1 MTGTVPN
8 ALTALRLLVVPIA
21 VALLVVD
28 DGADGTAR
36 WWAFVLVALAAATD
50 WLDGYLARRWEVVSG
65 FGKLAD
71 PIADKALVL
80 GVLACLVVVDG
91 IAWWPLAILLVR
103 EVGVT
108 IGRLVVASDVVI
120 PASRGGKIKTTL
132 QLTSL
137 LMFLVPQAP
146 EWVDAVAW
154 WVLVAAAVVAIV
166 TGVDYARTIAAAVR
180 VHRGHAADAPAGDA
194 DGRR

>member
-21 VALLVVD
+21 VVLLVVD
-28 DGADGTAR
+28 DGAEGPAR

-50 WLDGYLARRWEVVSG
+50 WLDGYLARRWEVVSA

-91 IAWWPLAILLVR
+91 IPWWPLALLVVR

-108 IGRLVVASDVVI
+108 IGRLAVASEVVI

-132 QLTSL
+132 QLTAL
-137 LMFLVPQAP
+137 LMFLVPGFPAWFD
-146 EWVDAVAW
+146 EIAW

-166 TGVDYARTIAAAVR
+166 TGIDYARTIRDAARA
-180 VHRGHAADAPAGDA
+180 HREGLADA
-194 DGRR
+194 R

>member
-8 ALTALRLLVVPIA
+8 ALTALRLIVVPIA
-21 VALLVVD
+21 VVLLVVD
-28 DGADGTAR
+28 DGAEGPAR

-50 WLDGYLARRWEVVSG
+50 WLDGYLARRWEVVSA

-91 IAWWPLAILLVR
+91 IPWWPLAILLVR

-108 IGRLVVASDVVI
+108 IGRLAVASEVVI

-132 QLTSL
+132 QLTAL
-137 LMFLVPQAP
+137 LMFLVPGFP
-146 EWVDAVAW
+146 SWFDTIAW

-166 TGVDYARTIAAAVR
+166 TGIDYARTIRDAARA
-180 VHRGHAADAPAGDA
+180 HREGVAGA
-194 DGRR
+194 R